1 MINYGRQFIDDDDI
15 EAVLDTLKSDFL
27 TQGSKVPEF
36 ENALRERVNA
46 KFAVAANSA
55 TSALHLACLAIDIK
69 EGDIVWTAP
78 NTFVASSNCAL
89 YCGAK
94 VDFVDID
101 KDTWNMCPERLRIKL
116 EESKEKNLLPKALIP
131 VHFAGQP
138 TIQEEIYKL
147 SKEYNFKIIEDAS
160 HSVGSSRNNEPSGSC
175 KWSDIAIFSFHPVK
189 MITTGE
195 GGMALTNNEEY
206 AKKMNLFRSHGISRD
221 SNILEKNDLP
231 KYYYEQHSLGYNY
244 RMTDIHAALGISQLR
259 KIDMFLEA
267 RNRIASRYDS
277 ELKELPLHLPYIAEG
292 NKSSYHLYVIKI
304 QDNFSKQKSRDKIYS
319 ELIEMG
325 IGVNLHYL
333 PVHLHPYYR
342 KLGFSDNQYPVSENY
357 ADNALSIPIFYS
369 LTDDQ
374 QSKVI
379 DSIKEVLK

>member
-1 MINYGRQFIDDDDI
+1 MINYGRQFIDDEDI
-15 EAVLDTLKSDFL
+15 QAVVDTLKSDFL

-36 ENALRERVNA
+36 ERAVCDRVNA

-55 TSALHLACLAIDIK
+55 TSALHLACLAVDLK

-101 KDTWNMCPERLRIKL
+101 KDTWNMCPDKLRIKL
-116 EESKEKNLLPKALIP
+116 EESKQKNLLPKAVIP
-131 VHFAGQP
+131 VHFSGQP

-147 SKEYNFKIIEDAS
+147 SKEYGFIIIEDAS
-160 HSVGSSRNNEPSGSC
+160 HSIGSSRNNEPSGSC

-206 AKKMNLFRSHGISRD
+206 AKKMDLFRSHGISRD
-221 SNILEKNDLP
+221 SNFLEKNDLP

-244 RMTDIHAALGISQLR
+244 RMTDIHAALGISQLG
-259 KIDMFLEA
+259 KLDKFIDT
-267 RNRIASRYDS
+267 RNNIASRYDS

-292 NKSSYHLYVIKI
+292 NKSSYHLYVIKVK
-304 QDNFSKQKSRDKIYS
+304 DTFSKQKSRDKIYS

-342 KLGFSDNQYPVSENY
+342 KLGFFDNQYPVSENY

-374 QSKVI
+374 QTKVI
-379 DSIKEVLK
+379 DSIKQALK

>member
-1 MINYGRQFIDDDDI
+1 MINYGRQFIDDEDI
-15 EAVLDTLKSDFL
+15 QAVVDTLKSDFL

-36 ENALRERVNA
+36 ERAVCDRVNA

-55 TSALHLACLAIDIK
+55 TSALHLACLAVDLK

-101 KDTWNMCPERLRIKL
+101 KDTWNMCPDKLRIKL
-116 EESKEKNLLPKALIP
+116 EESKQKNLLPKAVIP
-131 VHFAGQP
+131 VHFSGQP

-147 SKEYNFKIIEDAS
+147 SKEYNFIIIEDAS
-160 HSVGSSRNNEPSGSC
+160 HSIGSSRNNEPSGSC

-206 AKKMNLFRSHGISRD
+206 AKKMDLFRSHGISRD
-221 SNILEKNDLP
+221 SNFLEKNDLP

-259 KIDMFLEA
+259 KLDKFIDT
-267 RNRIASRYDS
+267 RNKIALRYDS

-292 NKSSYHLYVIKI
+292 NKSSYHLYVIKVK
-304 QDNFSKQKSRDKIYS
+304 DTFSKQKSRDKIYS

-342 KLGFSDNQYPVSENY
+342 KLGFFDNQYPVSENY

-374 QSKVI
+374 QTKVI
-379 DSIKEVLK
+379 DSIKQALK

>member
-1 MINYGRQFIDDDDI
+1 MINYGRQFIDDEDI
-15 EAVLDTLKSDFL
+15 QAVVDTLKSDFL

-36 ENALRERVNA
+36 ERAVCDRVNA

-55 TSALHLACLAIDIK
+55 TSALHLACLAVDLK

-101 KDTWNMCPERLRIKL
+101 KDTWNICTDKLRIKL
-116 EESKEKNLLPKALIP
+116 EESKQKNLLPKAVIP
-131 VHFAGQP
+131 VHFSGQP

-147 SKEYNFKIIEDAS
+147 SKEYGFIIIEDAS
-160 HSVGSSRNNEPSGSC
+160 HSIGSSRNNEPSGSC

-206 AKKMNLFRSHGISRD
+206 AKKMDLFRSHGISRD
-221 SNILEKNDLP
+221 SNFLEKNDLP

-244 RMTDIHAALGISQLR
+244 RMTDIHAALGISQLG
-259 KIDMFLEA
+259 KLDKFIDT
-267 RNRIASRYDS
+267 RNNIASRYDS

-292 NKSSYHLYVIKI
+292 NKSSYHLYVIKVK
-304 QDNFSKQKSRDKIYS
+304 DTFSKQKSRDKIYS

-342 KLGFSDNQYPVSENY
+342 KLGFFDNQYPVSENY

-374 QSKVI
+374 QTKVI
-379 DSIKEVLK
+379 DSIKQALK

>member
-1 MINYGRQFIDDDDI
+1 MINYGRQFIDDEDI
-15 EAVLDTLKSDFL
+15 QAVVDTLKSDFL

-36 ENALRERVNA
+36 ERAVCDRVNA

-55 TSALHLACLAIDIK
+55 TSALHLACLAVDLK

-101 KDTWNMCPERLRIKL
+101 KDTWNMCPDKLRIKL
-116 EESKEKNLLPKALIP
+116 EESKQKNLLPKAVIP
-131 VHFAGQP
+131 VHFSGQP

-147 SKEYNFKIIEDAS
+147 SKEYGFIIIEDAS
-160 HSVGSSRNNEPSGSC
+160 HSIGSSRNNEPSGSC

-206 AKKMNLFRSHGISRD
+206 AKKMDLFRSHGISRD
-221 SNILEKNDLP
+221 SNFLEKNDLP

-259 KIDMFLEA
+259 KLDKFIDT
-267 RNRIASRYDS
+267 RNNIASRYDS

-292 NKSSYHLYVIKI
+292 NKSSYHLYVIKVK
-304 QDNFSKQKSRDKIYS
+304 DTFSKQKSRDKIYS

-342 KLGFSDNQYPVSENY
+342 KLGFFDNQYPVSENY

-374 QSKVI
+374 QTKVI
-379 DSIKEVLK
+379 DSIKQALK

>member
-1 MINYGRQFIDDDDI
+1 MINYGRQFIDDEDI
-15 EAVLDTLKSDFL
+15 QAVVETLKSDFL

-36 ENALRERVNA
+36 ERAVCDRVNA

-55 TSALHLACLAIDIK
+55 TSALHLACLAVDLK

-101 KDTWNMCPERLRIKL
+101 KDTWNMCPDKLRIKL
-116 EESKEKNLLPKALIP
+116 EESKQKNLLPKAVIP
-131 VHFAGQP
+131 VHFSGQP

-147 SKEYNFKIIEDAS
+147 SKEYNFIIIEDAS
-160 HSVGSSRNNEPSGSC
+160 HSIGSSRNNEPSGSC

-206 AKKMNLFRSHGISRD
+206 AKKMDLFRSHGISRD
-221 SNILEKNDLP
+221 SNFLEKNDLP

-259 KIDMFLEA
+259 KLEKFIDT
-267 RNRIASRYDS
+267 RNKIALRYDS

-292 NKSSYHLYVIKI
+292 NKSAYHLYVIKVK
-304 QDNFSKQKSRDKIYS
+304 DTFSKQKSRDKIYS

-342 KLGFSDNQYPVSENY
+342 KLGFFDNQYPVSENY

-374 QSKVI
+374 QTKVI
-379 DSIKEVLK
+379 DSIKQALK

>member
-1 MINYGRQFIDDDDI
+1 MINYGRQFIDDEDI
-15 EAVLDTLKSDFL
+15 QAVVETLKSDFL

-36 ENALRERVNA
+36 ESAVCDRVNA

-101 KDTWNMCPERLRIKL
+101 KDTWNMCPDKLRIKL
-116 EESKEKNLLPKALIP
+116 EESKQKNLLPKAVIP
-131 VHFAGQP
+131 VHFSGQP

-147 SKEYNFKIIEDAS
+147 SKEYGFIIIEDAS
-160 HSVGSSRNNEPSGSC
+160 HSIGSSRNNEPSGSC

-206 AKKMNLFRSHGISRD
+206 AKKMDLFRSHGISRD
-221 SNILEKNDLP
+221 SNFLEKNDLP

-259 KIDMFLEA
+259 KLDKFIDT
-267 RNRIASRYDS
+267 RNKIALRYDS

-292 NKSSYHLYVIKI
+292 NKSSYHLYVIKVK
-304 QDNFSKQKSRDKIYS
+304 DTFSKQKSRDKIYS

-342 KLGFSDNQYPVSENY
+342 KLGFFDNQYPVSENY

-374 QSKVI
+374 QTKVI
-379 DSIKEVLK
+379 DSIKQALK

>member
-1 MINYGRQFIDDDDI
+1 MINYGRQFIDDEDI
-15 EAVLDTLKSDFL
+15 QAVVDTLKSDFL

-36 ENALRERVNA
+36 ESAVCDRVNA

-55 TSALHLACLAIDIK
+55 TSALHLACLAVDLK

-101 KDTWNMCPERLRIKL
+101 KDTWNMCPDKLRIKL
-116 EESKEKNLLPKALIP
+116 EESKQKNLLPKAVIP
-131 VHFAGQP
+131 VHFSGQP

-147 SKEYNFKIIEDAS
+147 SKEYNFIIIEDAS
-160 HSVGSSRNNEPSGSC
+160 HSIGSSRNNEPSGSC

-206 AKKMNLFRSHGISRD
+206 AKKMDLFRSHGISRD

-259 KIDMFLEA
+259 KLDKFIDT
-267 RNRIASRYDS
+267 RNKIASRYNT
-277 ELKELPLHLPYIAEG
+277 ELKELPLDLPCIAEG
-292 NKSSYHLYVIKI
+292 NKSSYHLYVIKVK
-304 QDNFSKQKSRDKIYS
+304 DTFSKQKSRDKIYS

-342 KLGFSDNQYPVSENY
+342 KLGFCDNQYPVSENY

-369 LTDDQ
+369 LTKDQ
-374 QSKVI
+374 QTKVI
-379 DSIKEVLK
+379 DSIKQALK

>member
-1 MINYGRQFIDDDDI
+1 MINYGRQFIDDEDI
-15 EAVLDTLKSDFL
+15 QAVVDTLKSDFL

-36 ENALRERVNA
+36 ERAVCDRVNA

-55 TSALHLACLAIDIK
+55 TSALHLACLAVDLK

-101 KDTWNMCPERLRIKL
+101 KDTWNMCPDKLRIKL
-116 EESKEKNLLPKALIP
+116 EESKQKNLLPKAVIP
-131 VHFAGQP
+131 VHFSGQP

-147 SKEYNFKIIEDAS
+147 SKEYGFIIIEDAS
-160 HSVGSSRNNEPSGSC
+160 HSIGSSRNNEPSGSC

-206 AKKMNLFRSHGISRD
+206 AKKMDLFRSHGISRD
-221 SNILEKNDLP
+221 SNFLEKNDLP

-259 KIDMFLEA
+259 KLDKFIDT
-267 RNRIASRYDS
+267 RNNIASRYDS

-292 NKSSYHLYVIKI
+292 NKSSYHLYVIKVK
-304 QDNFSKQKSRDKIYS
+304 DAFSKQKSRDKIYS

-342 KLGFSDNQYPVSENY
+342 KLGFFDNQYPVSENY

-374 QSKVI
+374 QTKVI
-379 DSIKEVLK
+379 DSIKQALK